1 MMTKKTLFGWYDT
14 VLHVLDRFASAMV
27 TITMAVMSIVLLLQV
42 FYRYVLND
50 SLVWG
55 WDIPRVCFIW
65 AVMFAIPLGIRYN
78 AHVGIELVVDRFS
91 ESAKRIAVSFNALL
105 ILILSGTIAYYA
117 ALLTRDTWDQLM
129 PGIPL
134 SVGVFYASLV
144 IGQIHTCLHVGRI
157 LITGQPSTE
166 HWSES

>member
-1 MMTKKTLFGWYDT
+1 MTENTFLKRYD
-14 VLHVLDRFASAMV
+14 VLLRILDRFASVMV
-27 TITMAVMSIVLLLQV
+27 VATMAVMAITLLVQV
-42 FYRYVLND
+42 FFRYVLND

-55 WDIPRVCFIW
+55 WDVPRVSFIW
-65 AVMFAIPLGIRYN
+65 SVMFAIPLGIRYN

-91 ESAKRIAVSFNALL
+91 ERANRLTVRFNALL

-117 ALLTRDTWDQLM
+117 VLLTRDTWDQLM

-144 IGQIHTCLHVGRI
+144 IGQVHTGLHVLRI
-157 LITGQPSTE
+157 LITGKLSSE

>member
-1 MMTKKTLFGWYDT
+1 
-14 VLHVLDRFASAMV
+14 
-27 TITMAVMSIVLLLQV
+27 MAIMATVLLLQV

-78 AHVGIELVVDRFS
+78 AHVGIELVIDRFS
-91 ESAKRIAVSFNALL
+91 GAAKRLVISLNALL

-117 ALLTRDTWDQLM
+117 ALLTHDTWDQLM

-157 LITGQPSTE
+157 LITGQPSSE

>member
-1 MMTKKTLFGWYDT
+1 MRGYDA
-14 VLHVLDRFASAMV
+14 VLSVLDRFASAVV
-27 TITMAVMSIVLLLQV
+27 TITMAIMAIVLLLQV
-42 FYRYVLND
+42 VYRYFLND

-55 WDIPRVCFIW
+55 WDVPRVCFIW

-78 AHVGIELVVDRFS
+78 AHVGIELVIDRFS
-91 ESAKRIAVSFNALL
+91 ESAKRVAAMFNALL

-117 ALLTRDTWDQLM
+117 AILTGDTWDQLM

-134 SVGVFYASLV
+134 SVGVFYVSLV
-144 IGQIHTCLHVGRI
+144 IGQIHTCMHVGRV
-157 LITGQPSTE
+157 LLTGQASTE